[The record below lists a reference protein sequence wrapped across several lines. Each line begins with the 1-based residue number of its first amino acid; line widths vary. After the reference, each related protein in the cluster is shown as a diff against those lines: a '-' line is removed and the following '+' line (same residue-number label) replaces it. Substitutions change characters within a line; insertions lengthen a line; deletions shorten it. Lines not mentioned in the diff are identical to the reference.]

1 MQVFDENHKFSPKYD
16 ENITVTVPCQHVIF
30 SIGQRIDWGD
40 MLADEAVELR
50 PNGGILADK
59 LTMQTAQPDIFT
71 AGDVYTGPKFAIDA
85 IAGGREAAI
94 SIHRF
99 VHDNC
104 TLTIGRNRRDFI
116 AIDKQNVDFGDHNNE
131 PREINE
137 ITPEDKPSFN
147 KIVETFTEEQTKAE
161 CERCLACG
169 ASHVDENK
177 CIGCGVCTTKCVF
190 DAITLSRKN
199 PENSTMIT
207 SEDKLKVILPNMAK
221 LKIKTAFKSKK
232 F

>member
-1 MQVFDENHKFSPKYD
+1 
-16 ENITVTVPCQHVIF
+16 
-30 SIGQRIDWGD
+30 

-147 KIVETFTEEQTKAE
+147 KIVEP
-161 CERCLACG
+161 
-169 ASHVDENK
+169 S
-177 CIGCGVCTTKCVF
+177 
-190 DAITLSRKN
+190 
-199 PENSTMIT
+199 PIT
-207 SEDKLKVILPNMAK
+207 SQPSTLILR
-221 LKIKTAFKSKK
+221 
-232 F
+232 

>member
-1 MQVFDENHKFSPKYD
+1 MAN
-16 ENITVTVPCQHVIF
+16 
-30 SIGQRIDWGD
+30 
-40 MLADEAVELR
+40 
-50 PNGGILADK
+50 K
-59 LTMQTAQPDIFT
+59 LTLQTAQPDVFT
-71 AGDVYTGPKFAIDA
+71 AGDIYTGPKFAIDA

-94 SIHRF
+94 SLHRF

-104 TLTIGRNRRDFI
+104 TLTIGRNRRDFV
-116 AIDKQNVDFGDHNNE
+116 ALDKQNVDFGEYSDK
-131 PREINE
+131 PRQKNKIKKEI
-137 ITPEDKPSFN
+137 KPSFN
-147 KIVETFTEEQTKAE
+147 KVVECFNEEQAKVESA
-161 CERCLACG
+161 RCLACG

-190 DAITLSRKN
+190 DAITLSRKC

>member
-1 MQVFDENHKFSPKYD
+1 MT
-16 ENITVTVPCQHVIF
+16 IPCERVVF
-30 SIGQRIDWGD
+30 SIGQGIDWGD
-40 MLADEAVELR
+40 MLKDEAVELR
-50 PNGGILADK
+50 PNGGILANK

-116 AIDKQNVDFGDHNNE
+116 AIDKQNVDFGEHSDMPRQKNNVKKE
-131 PREINE
+131 S
-137 ITPEDKPSFN
+137 KPSFN
-147 KIVETFTEEQTKAE
+147 KVVECFDEDQAKIESA
-161 CERCLACG
+161 RCLACG

-190 DAITLSRKN
+190 DAITLSRKC

>member
-1 MQVFDENHKFSPKYD
+1 
-16 ENITVTVPCQHVIF
+16 
-30 SIGQRIDWGD
+30 
-40 MLADEAVELR
+40 MLKGEAVELR

-116 AIDKQNVDFGDHNNE
+116 PIDKQNVDFGDYSDTKRQVNKTE
-131 PREINE
+131 K
-137 ITPEDKPSFN
+137 EDKPGF
-147 KIVETFTEEQTKAE
+147 KKTVKAFTEKQAKAE
-161 CERCLACG
+161 SERCLACG

>member
-1 MQVFDENHKFSPKYD
+1 
-16 ENITVTVPCQHVIF
+16 
-30 SIGQRIDWGD
+30 
-40 MLADEAVELR
+40 MLDGSNVELR

-59 LTMQTAQPDIFT
+59 LTFQTAEPDIFC

-99 VHDNC
+99 VQGNC

-116 AIDKQNVDFGDHNNE
+116 EIDKKNVDFGLHSDM
-131 PREINE
+131 PRQKNKVEK
-137 ITPEDKPSFN
+137 EDSPTFKKTVKTFSEDQA
-147 KIVETFTEEQTKAE
+147 KIESA
-161 CERCLACG
+161 RCLACG

-190 DAITLSRKN
+190 DAISLSRKC
-199 PENSTMIT
+199 PENSHMIK

-221 LKIKTAFKSKK
+221 LKIKTAFKPKT

>member
-1 MQVFDENHKFSPKYD
+1 
-16 ENITVTVPCQHVIF
+16 
-30 SIGQRIDWGD
+30 
-40 MLADEAVELR
+40 MLDGEDVELR

-116 AIDKQNVDFGDHNNE
+116 PINKQNVDFGDYDDSKRQVNKIE
-131 PREINE
+131 K
-137 ITPEDKPSFN
+137 EDKPGF
-147 KIVETFTEEQTKAE
+147 KKMVKAFTEKQAQEESK
-161 CERCLACG
+161 RCLACG